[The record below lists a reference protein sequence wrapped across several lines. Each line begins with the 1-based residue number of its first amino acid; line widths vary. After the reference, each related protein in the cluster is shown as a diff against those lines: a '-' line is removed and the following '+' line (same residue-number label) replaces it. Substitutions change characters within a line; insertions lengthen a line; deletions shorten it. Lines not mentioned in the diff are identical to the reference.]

1 MDKKR
6 LLSVREA
13 AGPNWLNCDV
23 KTVYKLVKTDGF
35 LRCGSAKNGFLFLPI
50 CWKIGSRQRAVE
62 PLDI

>member
-35 LRCGSAKNGFLFLPI
+35 PALRVGEKRIFIPADLLEDWI
-50 CWKIGSRQRAVE
+50 RQRAVE